1 FYDVDLNDD
10 DTIGHVTTPIE
21 SDGATTLAV
30 STASGYLING
40 SVGVTEGGSAV
51 GPDRIEGWSAIH
63 VEETNEGGYRLL
75 WKTDVGETY
84 YEWILNDQGA
94 VVGGN
99 AVDNVAGIEAFYD
112 VDLND
117 DDTIGHVTTPIE
129 SDGATTLAVST
140 ASGYL
145 INGSVGVTE
154 GGSAVGPDRIEGWSA
169 IHVEETNEGGYRLL
183 WKTDVGETYYEW
195 ILNDQGAVVGGN
207 AVDNVANVEIFYGD
221 DIDGSGTTGPGEP
234 RIAAQPQESVAF
246 VDTRDWDMFEFT
258 DETDADELTQED
270 EAELFVLNG
279 AQTEALDI
287 ADQLLDLSVADLLE
301 HLLPDDDQFLL

>member
-1 FYDVDLNDD
+1 VDLNDD

-207 AVDNVANVEIFYGD
+207 AVDNVADVEIFYGD

-270 EAELFVLNG
+270 EAELLVLNG
-279 AQTEALDI
+279 AQTEALDT
-287 ADQLLDLSVADLLE
+287 ADQLLDLTVADLLE